1 MWWINRR
8 PDDQLRAYYHAHL
21 LRSCFNDT
29 DDFSFSNQVSLV
41 KKSME
46 GGFSGIMFTSEVN
59 NSFDTFYKKMV
70 EGGWNTSD
78 LFLEEKSQRF
88 RKGKNN
94 SHV

>member
-1 MWWINRR
+1 
-8 PDDQLRAYYHAHL
+8 
-21 LRSCFNDT
+21 
-29 DDFSFSNQVSLV
+29 
-41 KKSME
+41 ME